1 MSSLSVYILWPI
13 NYKAKLAVEKNCR
26 SMLVKLMP
34 AVNFINVKCV
44 RFSYTSHFGSFFLV
58 TCTKKKLPKRHLYE
72 KLVRLT
78 LMELTTG
85 LGWPYI
91 CAKELVKLAP
101 VIQSQ
106 SFTWSPIRTG
116 MCPTCRQSMRVK
128 EDLECAIVVDVKM
141 SCRQKV
147 ETSINRFLNFQ
158 AVLKKCGNFHD
169 ILYKCFKRD
178 CLLDLVMRSTL
189 LALDLA
195 TKKVFIY
202 ERVWTCLCVWVR
214 KRERERE
221 RLGWRLVSE
230 ITWIYSSSTFDIRSH
245 RQQKHRNICHY
256 LKKYI

>member
-26 SMLVKLMP
+26 SM
-34 AVNFINVKCV
+34 
-44 RFSYTSHFGSFFLV
+44 TSHFGSFFLV

-221 RLGWRLVSE
+221 
-230 ITWIYSSSTFDIRSH
+230 TWMTACIRNHVNLFKFYFWHTVTPSTKTS
-245 RQQKHRNICHY
+245 
-256 LKKYI
+256 